1 MDIMSLYPTGMTEPR
16 KQEIH
21 NRMDSIERQLE
32 NCRYNNPA
40 LIAEYEA
47 LEKELN
53 ELNGT
58 C

>member
-1 MDIMSLYPTGMTEPR
+1 MTEPR